1 MAVLGTGKANG
12 AISILHAAGTGYGC
26 SLPVDLPVMVKLL
39 DAPSKRELNDPDELL
54 TSVLDAWESKNLPL
68 PKDRD
73 SLHWAVASRVP
84 PRPVSYTHLTLPTI
98 AAV

>member
-1 MAVLGTGKANG
+1 MNMAVLGTGKANG

-39 DAPSKRELNDPDELL
+39 DAPSKRKLNDPDELL

-68 PKDRD
+68 PKF
-73 SLHWAVASRVP
+73 V
-84 PRPVSYTHLTLPTI
+84 HLISPHYVKSTPH
-98 AAV
+98 